1 MRPILTWACFNRS
14 WSAAQEKGAGIGLH
28 RGEEE
33 DGRPRSQLYRRSTP
47 GSKGQHLTV
56 EVIVVVN
63 TCSGRIQGSCNK
75 GLIWSLCVVVPSE
88 ALRTEE
94 ADLYDR
100 GLWVTPAFQYARG
113 SHQTDHHQSQGQSTP
128 RSRSSNSA
136 FSLALPS
143 SSLKCAVA
151 LTYRKI
157 SLHIQCFVKDFC
169 VYVCNYRWSTVFK
182 WRKQRMSRNLWPT

>member
-1 MRPILTWACFNRS
+1 MVSSPGEGSWYWTTSWRGRGWTTSFTAVQTVDSRIKRS
-14 WSAAQEKGAGIGLH
+14 ASH
-28 RGEEE
+28 SRGHC
-33 DGRPRSQLYRRSTP
+33 GSQRV
-47 GSKGQHLTV
+47 V
-56 EVIVVVN
+56 EGYMALV
-63 TCSGRIQGSCNK
+63 
-75 GLIWSLCVVVPSE
+75 IWSLCVVVPSE

-113 SHQTDHHQSQGQSTP
+113 SHQTDHYQSQGQSTP

-151 LTYRKI
+151 VIYRKI

-169 VYVCNYRWSTVFK
+169 VYVCNYR
-182 WRKQRMSRNLWPT
+182 